1 MHGEVRRLLRY
12 VVLGGLLACPCPTAG
27 QSLNLEGWPV
37 PDLTGLIPYSMAI
50 KKIGGVEKIVERFYL
65 PGGGNVA
72 RIRGEGKVFGY
83 AVDKD
88 REPPIDY
95 LLLDLDGSGK
105 FVQKFGPED
114 FYLIPEWISQ

>member
-1 MHGEVRRLLRY
+1 MHGEFRRLLFFIL
-12 VVLGGLLACPCPTAG
+12 LGGILAWPCPSAG
-27 QSLNLEGWPV
+27 QSFNVEGWPV

-50 KKIGGVEKIVERFYL
+50 KKIGGVEKTVEKFRI

-72 RIRGEGKVFGY
+72 RIRGEGKVFAY

-88 REPPIDY
+88 WEPPIDY

-114 FYLIPEWISQ
+114 FYLIPEWVSQ